1 VNCATW
7 RSTVGRS
14 SVGAMTGRLSETSC
28 WNFWQSA
35 CLKLVIDWDESRGGG
50 EVHLKESV
58 FLMGRDRK

>member
-14 SVGAMTGRLSETSC
+14 SVDAMTGRLSETSC

-35 CLKLVIDWDESRGGG
+35 CLKLVIGMNPGGG
-50 EVHLKESV
+50 EGHLKESV
-58 FLMGRDRK
+58 FFMGRDRK